1 MGSQVTI
8 SEIDGVE
15 TTNSPENTGWW
26 DNRANTINSESKDSE
41 RHQENRKTPEIWAT
55 KNQLV
60 AAAVHVSQ
68 KLKTEIF
75 LVFTA

>member
-1 MGSQVTI
+1 V
-8 SEIDGVE
+8 V
-15 TTNSPENTGWW
+15 

-75 LVFTA
+75 VVFIA